1 MTARSLLL
9 GMSAG
14 HREAR
19 DITIRVVVYNGE
31 KTTRLNLSCVL
42 EAGFVPLEVVYFEVL
57 FGPGRKVAE
66 TGVWRNTW
74 RRKGVALHGL
84 QG

>member
-31 KTTRLNLSCVL
+31 KTTRLKLSCAL
-42 EAGFVPLEVVYFEVL
+42 AAGFVSHRFVSRRSPNQER
-57 FGPGRKVAE
+57 G
-66 TGVWRNTW
+66 GVS
-74 RRKGVALHGL
+74 LHPVRIKRLKNSSSVRMVSGS
-84 QG
+84 